1 MNQVTTTDQSIL
13 TPQQQGWLKLAEIKV
28 DLFDRLRLD
37 ELSCQAELKDFE
49 SLSLEKMQCNL
60 RQCKHFYSEAKRKR
74 LDFTKMLDDKLYTP
88 SMEFEKRMAS
98 MIDDA
103 TKLELAKR
111 LAIESEAKEA
121 QLLQNEIAQ
130 FKTHIVNEWTR
141 IAHEYRSNL
150 QKIIDS
156 SYINCIK
163 ARNPVEKLPQMVAD
177 LKDILAKFMLD
188 GFVKFQRVLITDQQA
203 LEIFQS
209 FDKYDCG
216 GDLAYYQ
223 SLVED
228 KFKMY
233 AHDFNSIEKL
243 EEEQRIRVAQ
253 AEQEL
258 KADLAI
264 NTLIAQ
270 AETLI
275 VETPKVK
282 REIKIVVIESEAW
295 AMAIMT
301 NFIKNWQYV
310 NKYVK
315 VKSWAKLSIGQMAD
329 ALAKHMSET
338 GETFSNLETEEVCK

>member
-1 MNQVTTTDQSIL
+1 MNQLTTI
-13 TPQQQGWLKLAEIKV
+13 QQGWLKLAEIRI

-37 ELSCQAELKDFE
+37 ELACQAELQNIDNVP
-49 SLSLEKMQCNL
+49 LDKMQANIRNAKFNL
-60 RQCKHFYSEAKRKR
+60 SEAKRKR
-74 LDFTKMLDDKLYTP
+74 LDFTRMIDDKLSQP
-88 SMEFEKRMAS
+88 SMEFEKRMAA
-98 MIDDA
+98 MIDEA
-103 TKLELAKR
+103 TKLELAAR
-111 LAIESEAKEA
+111 LDIESKAIEA

-150 QKIIDS
+150 QKMIDS

-163 ARNPVEKLPQMVAD
+163 AKNPVEQVPAMVSD
-177 LKDILAKFMLD
+177 LKDIMSMFVL
-188 GFVKFQRVLITDQQA
+188 GSVVKFDLQLLSKEQA
-203 LEIFQS
+203 LKIFHS
-209 FDKYDCG
+209 IDKYVKD

-223 SLVED
+223 GLAEER
-228 KFKMY
+228 FQMY
-233 AHDFNSIEKL
+233 AHDLANAESLAKL
-243 EEEQRIRVAQ
+243 EAEQRIRVAQ

-258 KADLAI
+258 AADIAT

-275 VETPKVK
+275 VDTPKVK

-295 AMAIMT
+295 AMAVLT

-315 VKSWAKLSIGQMAD
+315 VKSWAKLSIGQMAE
-329 ALAKHMSET
+329 ALAKHISET
-338 GETFSNLETEEVCK
+338 GETFANLQTEEVCK

>member
-1 MNQVTTTDQSIL
+1 MNQLTTI
-13 TPQQQGWLKLAEIKV
+13 QQGWLKLAEIRI

-37 ELSCQAELKDFE
+37 ELACQQELKDFE
-49 SLSLEKMQCNL
+49 ALPLEKMQANL
-60 RQCKHFYSEAKRKR
+60 RNTKHFLSEAKRKR
-74 LDFTKMLDDKLYTP
+74 MEFTRMLDDKLTSP

-98 MIDDA
+98 MIDEA
-103 TKLELAKR
+103 NKVELAKR
-111 LAIESEAKEA
+111 LAIESEAKEK
-121 QLLQNEIAQ
+121 QLHANEVSLYKA
-130 FKTHIVNEWTR
+130 HIVNEWTR

-150 QKIIDS
+150 QKMIDS

-163 ARNPVEKLPQMVAD
+163 ARVDVAKVPEMVAD
-177 LKDILAKFMLD
+177 LVNILAKMELSY
-188 GFVKFQRVLITDQQA
+188 FVKFNRMFITDQEA
-203 LEIFQS
+203 LDIFHS
-209 FDKYDCG
+209 IDKYEHA

-223 SLVED
+223 SLVDE
-228 KFKMY
+228 KFQMY
-233 AHDFNSIEKL
+233 QHDFNSIEKL
-243 EEEQRIRVAQ
+243 EEEQRIRVAA

-270 AETLI
+270 SETLI

-282 REIKIVVIESEAW
+282 REIKIIVVESEAW
-295 AMAIMT
+295 AMAVMT

-315 VKSWAKLSIGQMAD
+315 VKSWAKLSIGQMAE
-329 ALAKHMSET
+329 ALAKHISET

>member
-1 MNQVTTTDQSIL
+1 MNQLTTI
-13 TPQQQGWLKLAEIKV
+13 QQGWLKLAEIRI

-37 ELSCQAELKDFE
+37 ELACQAELNRIQD
-49 SLSLEKMQCNL
+49 LPLERMQANL
-60 RQCKHFYSEAKRKR
+60 RNAKFNLSEAKRKR
-74 LDFTKMLDDKLYTP
+74 LEFTRMIDDKLTGP
-88 SMEFEKRMAS
+88 SMEFEKRMAA
-98 MIDDA
+98 MIDEA
-103 TKLELAKR
+103 SKFELAAR
-111 LAIESEAKEA
+111 LDMESKAIES

-130 FKTHIVNEWTR
+130 FKAHIINEWTR

-163 ARNPVEKLPQMVAD
+163 AKNPVEQVPAMVSD
-177 LKDILAKFMLD
+177 LQSIMSRFALGTFQKFD
-188 GFVKFQRVLITDQQA
+188 TRLIESEQA
-203 LEIFQS
+203 LEIFHS
-209 FDKYDCG
+209 IDKYNPDN
-216 GDLAYYQ
+216 DLAYYQ
-223 SLVED
+223 TLAEER
-228 KFKMY
+228 FAMY
-233 AHDFNSIEKL
+233 AHDLANSESLAKL
-243 EEEQRIRVAQ
+243 EQEQQIRVAQ

-258 KADLAI
+258 KADIAT

-301 NFIKNWQYV
+301 NFIKNWQHV

-329 ALAKHMSET
+329 ALAKHISET
-338 GETFSNLETEEVCK
+338 GETFANLQTEEVCK

>member
-1 MNQVTTTDQSIL
+1 MNQLTTI
-13 TPQQQGWLKLAEIKV
+13 QQGWLKLAEIRI

-37 ELSCQAELKDFE
+37 ELACHQELKNIE
-49 SLSLEKMQCNL
+49 NLPLEKMQANIRNAKFNL
-60 RQCKHFYSEAKRKR
+60 SEAKRKR
-74 LDFTKMLDDKLYTP
+74 MDFTRMIDDKLTSP

-111 LAIESEAKEA
+111 LAIEGEAKEQ
-121 QLLQNEIAQ
+121 QLHANEVSLYKA
-130 FKTHIVNEWTR
+130 HIVNEWTR

-150 QKIIDS
+150 QKMIDS

-163 ARNPVEKLPQMVAD
+163 ARVDIAKVPDMIAD
-177 LKDILAKFMLD
+177 LENILAKIELSS
-188 GFVKFQRVLITDQQA
+188 FVKFQRMFINDQEA
-203 LEIFQS
+203 LDIFHS
-209 FDKYDCG
+209 IDKYEPAN
-216 GDLAYYQ
+216 DLKYYQ
-223 SLVED
+223 SLIAD
-228 KFKMY
+228 TFSMY
-233 AHDFNSIEKL
+233 AHDFNSIDKL
-243 EEEQRIRVAQ
+243 EEEQRIRVAK

-258 KADLAI
+258 KADIAI

-270 AETLI
+270 SETLI

-295 AMAIMT
+295 AMAILT

-329 ALAKHMSET
+329 ALSKHISET
-338 GETFSNLETEEVCK
+338 GESFANITTEEVCK

>member
-1 MNQVTTTDQSIL
+1 MNQLTTI
-13 TPQQQGWLKLAEIKV
+13 QQGWLKLAEIRI

-37 ELSCQAELKDFE
+37 ELACQQELNNIQD
-49 SLSLEKMQCNL
+49 LPLEKMQANL
-60 RQCKHFYSEAKRKR
+60 RNAKFNLSEAKRKR
-74 LDFTKMLDDKLYTP
+74 LEFTRMIDDKLTSP
-88 SMEFEKRMAS
+88 SMEFEKRMAA

-111 LAIESEAKEA
+111 LAIESEAKEQ

-150 QKIIDS
+150 QKMIDS

-163 ARNPVEKLPQMVAD
+163 ARNPVEQVPAMVAD
-177 LKDILAKFMLD
+177 LVNILAKMDLGYFQ
-188 GFVKFQRVLITDQQA
+188 KFSGIRLLENEQA
-203 LEIFQS
+203 LEIFHS
-209 FDKYDCG
+209 IDKYESSN
-216 GDLAYYQ
+216 DLAYYQ
-223 SLVED
+223 SLVAE
-228 KFKMY
+228 KFAMY
-233 AHDFNSIEKL
+233 QHDFNSIEKL

-270 AETLI
+270 SETLI
-275 VETPKVK
+275 VDTPKVK
-282 REIKIVVIESEAW
+282 REIKIIVIESEAW
-295 AMAIMT
+295 AMAVMT
-301 NFIKNWQYV
+301 NFIKNWQHV

-329 ALAKHMSET
+329 ALAKHISET
-338 GETFSNLETEEVCK
+338 GETFANLTTEEVCK

>member
-1 MNQVTTTDQSIL
+1 MNQLTTI
-13 TPQQQGWLKLAEIKV
+13 QQGWLKLAEIRI

-37 ELSCQAELKDFE
+37 ELACQGELKDIQD
-49 SLSLEKMQCNL
+49 LPLERMQANL
-60 RQCKHFYSEAKRKR
+60 RNAKFNLSEAKRKR
-74 LDFTKMLDDKLYTP
+74 LEFTKMLDDKLYSP
-88 SMEFEKRMAS
+88 SMEFEKRMAA

-111 LAIESEAKEA
+111 LAIESEAKEQ
-121 QLLQNEIAQ
+121 QLHANEVAMY
-130 FKTHIVNEWTR
+130 KAHIVNEWTR

-150 QKIIDS
+150 QKMIDS

-163 ARNPVEKLPQMVAD
+163 ARLPVDNVPHMVD
-177 LKDILAKFMLD
+177 DMVNILAKIELST
-188 GFVKFQRVLITDQQA
+188 FVKFNRMFITDQEA
-203 LEIFQS
+203 LDIFHS
-209 FDKYDCG
+209 IDKYEPSN
-216 GDLAYYQ
+216 DLAYYQ
-223 SLVED
+223 ELVAV
-228 KFKMY
+228 KFEMY

-270 AETLI
+270 SETLI
-275 VETPKVK
+275 VDTPKVK

-295 AMAIMT
+295 AMAVMT
-301 NFIKNWQYV
+301 NFIKNWQHV

-315 VKSWAKLSIGQMAD
+315 VKSWAKLSIGQMAE
-329 ALAKHMSET
+329 ALAKHISET